1 MREKTRAG
9 DIGALSVR
17 LHAIAHADIRN
28 ERTDPLFVVPTL
40 PVDGC
45 DPFQPIA
52 RRRTE
57 GKEGLEVAIVDEL
70 LSQTVH
76 GVPFRRE
83 AGTPLQVLSRR
94 IDMVEIQ
101 ADQPRTT
108 LDAVSPTIGKLP
120 AERGKGEMAGLV
132 GPPGLEVG
140 E

>member
-83 AGTPLQVLSRR
+83 AETSLHVLSRR